1 MTVRVLL
8 EPEDECI
15 LCLVCTAVCPEVFRL
30 GRARIEYESSVSG
43 DLEECARIAEENCP
57 VDIIHVVAD

>member
-1 MTVRVLL
+1 MAIRIVI

-30 GRARIEYESSVSG
+30 GAGRIVYDSLVGE
-43 DLEECARIAEENCP
+43 DLLECARIAEENCP
-57 VDIIHVVAD
+57 VDIIHVAAD